1 MKTAVQFGAGNIGRG
16 FIGKLLSN
24 SGYSVIF
31 ADISKTL
38 IPELKIR
45 EEYVVEIVG
54 EEQREERIS
63 PVTGMY
69 SDDPELLEAI
79 AHAEI
84 ITTAVGPNILGNI
97 APVIAKGIEV
107 RKKNG
112 NNSSLNII
120 ACENMIGGSTM
131 LKREVIQYLSED
143 TQKWMTDCTGFPD
156 SAVDRIVPP
165 MDETK
170 DILRVRVEEFC
181 EWIVDESGFIGTVS
195 EIEGM
200 QLSDNLGSFIER
212 KLFTLNT
219 GHAITAY
226 LGAFKG
232 YKTIAESIADPQILP
247 VVHGAMVESGEV
259 LIRRYNF
266 ERSAHMA
273 YIDKILARFR
283 NPWLN
288 DRVDRVG
295 RQPIRKL
302 GANERFIKPLR
313 GTIEYGTSSR
323 NLITGTAAA
332 LHFQNDDDDEAV
344 RLMTMLNSMD
354 LKQALKEIT
363 SLDSESIITAIA
375 SAYKSLT
382 DSGIPRIV

>member
-1 MKTAVQFGAGNIGRG
+1 MKTAIQFGAGNIGRG

-24 SGYSVIF
+24 SGYLVVF

-38 IPELKIR
+38 IPEMRIR
-45 EEYVVEIVG
+45 KEYAVEIVG
-54 EEQREERIS
+54 EELREERIT
-63 PVTGMY
+63 PVMGMY

-79 AHAEI
+79 AHAEV

-97 APVIAKGIEV
+97 APVIAKGIEA
-107 RKKNG
+107 RKTIG
-112 NNSSLNII
+112 NDSSLNII

-131 LKREVIQYLSED
+131 LRREVVQYLSED
-143 TQKWMTDCTGFPD
+143 TQEWMADCTGFPD
-156 SAVDRIVPP
+156 STVDRIVPP
-165 MDETK
+165 MDETM

-181 EWIVDESGFIGTVS
+181 EWIVDESGFIGTVP

-200 QLSDNLGSFIER
+200 QLSGNLGSFVER

-226 LGAFKG
+226 LGALKG
-232 YKTIAESIADPQILP
+232 YKTIAESIADPQIFS

-259 LIRRYNF
+259 LIQRYNF
-266 ERSAHMA
+266 DRSAHMA

-313 GTIEYGTSSR
+313 GTMEYGTPNR
-323 NLITGTAAA
+323 NLIAGIVAA
-332 LHFQNDDDDEAV
+332 LRFQNDEDDQAV
-344 RLMTMLNSMD
+344 KLLTMLNSMD

-363 SLDSESIITAIA
+363 SLESESIIAAIA
-375 SAYKSLT
+375 SAYGSSSDT
-382 DSGIPRIV
+382 GIPWTV